1 MEDRSCE
8 GFIRVSSEAIFVVTH
23 RKELQKLN
31 LAKCMKYGSI
41 NPFRP
46 KSKGIQYTENRCKY
60 CSNIISFGVNE
71 KESRISKRVEIL
83 C

>member
-31 LAKCMKYGSI
+31 LAKCMKYGRL

-46 KSKGIQYTENRCKY
+46 KSKGIQYTATDANTAAT
-60 CSNIISFGVNE
+60 SF
-71 KESRISKRVEIL
+71 L
-83 C
+83 LA